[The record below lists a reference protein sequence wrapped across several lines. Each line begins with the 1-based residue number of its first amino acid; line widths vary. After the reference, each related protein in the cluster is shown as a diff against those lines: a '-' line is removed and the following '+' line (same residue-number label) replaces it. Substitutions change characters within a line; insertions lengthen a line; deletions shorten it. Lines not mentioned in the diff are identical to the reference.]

1 VNSGRSA
8 IPAAVLAAALL
19 AGCAQADDPA
29 PADPAPLLIAPV
41 PTQQSPTG
49 EPEDP
54 AADAAGATESAA
66 TPTVGPTSSPTAIP
80 EVPLQRADG
89 ALQPRDPA
97 PVSLVIAG
105 TDIAV
110 KVVDVGIEDN
120 DAMEIP
126 DSFYEAGW
134 YRYGPAP
141 GSRAGNAVIAAH
153 VDSLTEVMPFAQ
165 LKDVPIG
172 TTVTVGLA
180 DGRSLAYAV
189 SDVRNVPKATLN
201 GSEIFRRDGDPE
213 LKIIT
218 CGGEWLSE
226 EGDYEDN
233 VVLTALPL

>member
-1 VNSGRSA
+1 MRSRRSA
-8 IPAAVLAAALL
+8 IPAAVLASILL
-19 AGCAQADDPA
+19 VGCAQADDPA
-29 PADPAPLLIAPV
+29 PADPAPAITAPASAR
-41 PTQQSPTG
+41 PAPADG
-49 EPEDP
+49 ARDA
-54 AADAAGATESAA
+54 AADGAAPSNPGA
-66 TPTVGPTSSPTAIP
+66 PPTAVA
-80 EVPLQRADG
+80 EVPVQPADG

-97 PVSLVIAG
+97 PVSLAIDG
-105 TDIAV
+105 TDISV
-110 KVVDVGIEDN
+110 KVVDVGIEEN
-120 DAMEIP
+120 NAMVIP

-141 GSRAGNAVIAAH
+141 GAEAGNAVIAAH

-172 TTVTVGLA
+172 TIVTVGLE

-201 GSEIFRRDGDPE
+201 GSEIFKRDGDHE

-218 CGGEWLSE
+218 CGGEWLPD

>member
-1 VNSGRSA
+1 MHSRSPA
-8 IPAAVLAAALL
+8 LTAAVLAAFLL
-19 AGCAQADDPA
+19 VGCAQADS
-29 PADPAPLLIAPV
+29 PADPAPAITAPV
-41 PTQQSPTG
+41 PSAPA
-49 EPEDP
+49 PAED
-54 AADAAGATESAA
+54 AA
-66 TPTVGPTSSPTAIP
+66 TPTPGATPPTDAPATGAAAPPVTIP
-80 EVPLQRADG
+80 EVPTQKADG

-97 PVSLVIAG
+97 PVSLAIAG

-110 KVVDVGIEDN
+110 KVVDVGIEEN

-134 YRYGPAP
+134 YRYGPTP
-141 GSRAGNAVIAAH
+141 GADAGNAVIAAH

-165 LKDVPIG
+165 LKDVTIG
-172 TTVTVGLA
+172 TTVTVGLE
-180 DGRSLAYAV
+180 DGRTLTYSV

-201 GSEIFRRDGDPE
+201 GSEIFKRDGDHE

-218 CGGEWLSE
+218 CGGEWLAE